1 MKGIKM
7 KRAIT
12 ISVIF
17 LLSIFVIN
25 CLSVVNLYTA
35 PQFKDKR
42 GFVKNLS
49 DAEVECQSAKQFM
62 EMENYH
68 EAVNHLRKA
77 VSLEPDYIEAW
88 SMLGTG
94 LMKLKMYKESV
105 EAFLTAF
112 ELDPE
117 DKSLIASLG
126 YNYLNLNDLDN
137 AEIYYMMLI
146 DSDFLDYNGN
156 IHLGF
161 IAKQRGEIDTA
172 IVFYQRALKAK
183 PDDAVTIGSI
193 ASLYGDK
200 GDKDK
205 EIEYM
210 EKAVE
215 VDPGNYTMLQKL
227 ATAYFSAQK
236 YSKVIPVY
244 KALIEVYPDN
254 APFHQRLG
262 FSISQS
268 GGDYKEAAAELE
280 EANLLSGGNAFNYA
294 LLAKIY
300 NENKKYEK
308 AMETARA
315 GLKLGG
321 EKEAFLRYQ
330 LGEALSKKVRYEEAI
345 TQFQKVV
352 NLGTK
357 PWSVSA
363 KKQIE
368 RQQTL
373 ILRLKAQ
380 KEQEKYE

>member
-7 KRAIT
+7 KRAVT

-49 DAEVECQSAKQFM
+49 DAEVELQSAKQFM
-62 EMENYH
+62 EMENYL

-77 VSLEPDYIEAW
+77 VSLEPDYFEAW

-137 AEIYYMMLI
+137 AEIYYLMLI

-172 IVFYQRALKAK
+172 IVFYQRALQAK

-215 VDPGNYTMLQKL
+215 VDPGNYTMMQKL

-236 YSKVIPVY
+236 YSKVFPVY
-244 KALIEVYPDN
+244 KTLIEVYPDN

-308 AMETARA
+308 AMEAART

-330 LGEALSKKVRYEEAI
+330 LGEALSKKIRYEEAI